1 MPKSEEVMA
10 AVDGWFNERIKR
22 GPIAQHTPAYN
33 QAYQALPDL
42 KARIAKVL
50 EEEPAAPAASEPVA
64 PAAEAKAPAAPKAA
78 KTAKPKAATPKAKTK
93 PAAPAASEP
102 KE

>member
-22 GPIAQHTPAYN
+22 GPIAHHTPAYN
-33 QAYQALPDL
+33 QAYQAIPDL
-42 KARIAKVL
+42 KARLAKVL
-50 EEEPAAPAASEPVA
+50 EPKEEAPAEAPAPAAPEPKAPVAKKAPAKKPAKAKTPPAAPAAP
-64 PAAEAKAPAAPKAA
+64 
-78 KTAKPKAATPKAKTK
+78 
-93 PAAPAASEP
+93 EP